1 MRNFIAFS
9 VMLLCT
15 DVFAATFSTVSVP
28 LCGYGLYNNGSECV
42 KRTNKFDKC
51 PDINGLGAYPVVI
64 NENSFNYRTH
74 FDAQC
79 LGTHT
84 LYEYDVLV
92 VKMLPTHGTFRTV
105 GAPKCGYGEQRL
117 DGVCVKR
124 ESDEGRGRCKNGFY
138 KSGANQSSFMSV
150 FANGGKCLGTHTVY
164 EYADNLSPIYNG
176 ILVSVGAPLRASK
189 NMQSVPCSTNP
200 DNYYQITASDSSV
213 FSFPN
218 MANCDTNSS
227 KYSVKSNC
235 RDIDVNN
242 LEQLKQNTIC
252 GVLCDS
258 GVYTNLGM
266 CADGYCSIDG
276 KNKRIFINNNGVVQ
290 SVPLYS
296 SKNTTPSVNV
306 RFNGS
311 SNQVCYMNLVDAP
324 TDKSL
329 RVEYNGIKY
338 RAID

>member
-105 GAPKCGYGEQRL
+105 GAP
-117 DGVCVKR
+117 
-124 ESDEGRGRCKNGFY
+124 
-138 KSGANQSSFMSV
+138 
-150 FANGGKCLGTHTVY
+150 
-164 EYADNLSPIYNG
+164 
-176 ILVSVGAPLRASK
+176 LRASK
-189 NMQSVPCSTNP
+189 DMQSVPCSTNP

-218 MANCDTNSS
+218 MANCDMNSS

-242 LEQLKQNTIC
+242 PEQLKQNTIC

-258 GVYTNLGM
+258 GVYTNVGM

-306 RFNGS
+306 RFNES